1 MLMPTAHVFLCGI
14 VNSGTR
20 KYHTVLR
27 GMETSIS
34 LVFWTINA
42 YATVVPVCVAFDSDI
57 PTPNWVSILQKV
69 MLDSIAVAAM
79 VLVQRFV
86 IQLINITYSA
96 KQFTTPPNRHAIHS
110 LRIFNAH
117 ILAFC
122 DRFAQEHYTIITG
135 EVEQKD
141 SSPSKL
147 LSSMRLAG
155 REVAQAFGQMTAD
168 ICGNK
173 ALSHTPAAHT
183 IVTEALEAATT
194 SDSLDRRIWRSF
206 VPLTGDALTQKDVE
220 KTFTADRIRDVRELF
235 TLLDLDQNSDISLEQ
250 MISTV
255 IRVGQERIAIWKSTR
270 DIKSAVRVLDHFF
283 QLAAVSF
290 AISGTVREFLCSC
303 IFINLVKHPFD
314 VGDRVIIDGHEL
326 AEERISLLCFVFQ
339 KVGSNKPTQVP
350 NINLNSMWV
359 DNVSRSR
366 GLRKRITVQIADD
379 TSLDDIENLGRRIRD
394 EIGVPG
400 NRRDF
405 HVELVS
411 IGGMSKLEVYVEAK
425 HKSNW
430 NNEQTRRIRRNKLM
444 TSAVGSLRA
453 VSIHG
458 PGEGSA
464 TLGDPTRPTYQ
475 VVVSEEVA
483 AVAARDFQHEKGALN
498 SVSPVSS
505 SNNDDQG
512 SFIGMTRRG

>member
-1 MLMPTAHVFLCGI
+1 
-14 VNSGTR
+14 
-20 KYHTVLR
+20 
-27 GMETSIS
+27 METSIS

-96 KQFTTPPNRHAIHS
+96 KQFTTP
-110 LRIFNAH
+110 
-117 ILAFC
+117 FC

-173 ALSHTPAAHT
+173 ALSHTQAAHT

-283 QLAAVSF
+283 QVFSF
-290 AISGTVREFLCSC
+290 S
-303 IFINLVKHPFD
+303 
-314 VGDRVIIDGHEL
+314 
-326 AEERISLLCFVFQ
+326 
-339 KVGSNKPTQVP
+339 
-350 NINLNSMWV
+350 
-359 DNVSRSR
+359 
-366 GLRKRITVQIADD
+366 
-379 TSLDDIENLGRRIRD
+379 
-394 EIGVPG
+394 
-400 NRRDF
+400 
-405 HVELVS
+405 
-411 IGGMSKLEVYVEAK
+411 
-425 HKSNW
+425 
-430 NNEQTRRIRRNKLM
+430 
-444 TSAVGSLRA
+444 
-453 VSIHG
+453 
-458 PGEGSA
+458 
-464 TLGDPTRPTYQ
+464 
-475 VVVSEEVA
+475 
-483 AVAARDFQHEKGALN
+483 
-498 SVSPVSS
+498 
-505 SNNDDQG
+505 
-512 SFIGMTRRG
+512 